1 LSVSLFSVV
10 KEIRRYTLEGSDP
23 VKKDSLS
30 ISIKDIA
37 RAANVSHSTVSRAL
51 SNSSLVNSETAEK
64 IKRIARESNFRVS
77 AVGRSL
83 ATGRTNS
90 IGVVVTTIADPFVA
104 EVVTAVEDTANA
116 RRYSVI
122 LASSKSDPERE
133 MKVVQSFEERRV
145 DGILVVGSRVGSV
158 YIPVLSEM
166 KIPIVLINS
175 QHPGEFIYSVTIDN
189 AGGGRAATRFLIQL
203 GHKRIAYIGD
213 RAGAQCTTTRL
224 AGYQQAL
231 EKAGIPF
238 RPELIAR
245 GDSSPEGGLQVTE
258 QLLSLAHPPTAIFC
272 YNDMMAV
279 GALNA
284 VHQRRLRVPEDIS
297 IIGFDDVAIASYT
310 FPPLTTVRQPKH
322 EMGRMATEILLNLL
336 AGSKSETSRS
346 VQGELIVREST
357 APPPAQA
364 AVLQR
369 SG

>member
-1 LSVSLFSVV
+1 M
-10 KEIRRYTLEGSDP
+10 
-23 VKKDSLS
+23 KKPLS

-37 RAANVSHSTVSRAL
+37 RTANVSHSTVSRAL
-51 SNSSLVNSETAEK
+51 RNSSLVNSETAEK

-104 EVVTAVEDTANA
+104 EVVTSVEDTANA

-158 YIPVLSEM
+158 YIPMLAEM

-175 QHPGEFIYSVTIDN
+175 QHPGEFIYSVSIDN
-189 AGGGRAATRFLIQL
+189 AGGGRAATRFLVQL

-213 RAGAQCTTTRL
+213 RTGAQSTTTRL
-224 AGYQQAL
+224 AGYRQAL
-231 EKAGIPF
+231 EKASIPF
-238 RPELIAR
+238 CPELIIE
-245 GDSSPEGGLQVTE
+245 GESSPEGGLRATE
-258 QLLSLAHPPTAIFC
+258 QLLSLAEPPTAIFC
-272 YNDMMAV
+272 YNDLTAL

-284 VHQRRLRVPEDIS
+284 VHQRQLRVPEDIS
-297 IIGFDDVAIASYT
+297 IIGFDDVAIASHT
-310 FPPLTTVRQPKH
+310 FPSLTTVRQPKH

-336 AGSKSETSRS
+336 GGSQSETSRS
-346 VQGELIVREST
+346 VQGELIVRDST
-357 APPPAQA
+357 APAPSHSV
-364 AVLQR
+364 VLRR